1 MRRPKFKVTITETL
15 MRTVEVVAN
24 NQHEAEQMVSD
35 DWHSSQTLQYK
46 AVFIKEIEELTKVK
60 KSTLYRNLPESKDK
74 QSCLF
79 GRKQAAL
86 SAQFC
91 SGSAS
96 VKITI
101 LLIAFRVFR
110 SPHKPRRMK
119 AA

>member
-1 MRRPKFKVTITETL
+1 MIGTAVKLYSTK
-15 MRTVEVVAN
+15 
-24 NQHEAEQMVSD
+24 
-35 DWHSSQTLQYK
+35 QYS
-46 AVFIKEIEELTKVK
+46 IKEIEELTKVK